1 MLSNPQEWFHS
12 TKEKLSPSDILTG
25 LLDHGL
31 FSDKVPACFTSIG
44 LAKIASDTLK
54 EIFEETDEVKL
65 KKKIKPYSHDYIRY
79 DALRDINIPRHL
91 GIPHPGSYAVQA
103 LALSK
108 HWQVIAK
115 HCNQPDPSISR
126 VHVRKMGSDSIFKM
140 NYKGSEHYQLE
151 EEEINWMA
159 GAQFV
164 VKADVASCYPS
175 IYTHS
180 IPWALHDKITT
191 KKNQKITELAGNLL
205 DKCTQNTRDGQT
217 NGLLIGPH
225 ASSIISEI
233 ILTKID
239 TDLQK
244 KYKKIVRH
252 IDDYTFFAD
261 TFDEAEKFVK
271 DLGLCLRSYEMSLN
285 YKKTNILPLPT
296 PSVEDW
302 IHRINS
308 FDFPKDQEIGFSKIR
323 SFLDLALECSR
334 IAGKSTPLSYA
345 IKILAGNTNSTKLNT
360 RAKRLYVLEVM
371 NMALVYPY
379 LVPLLD
385 KAVFDKYGHPGLADK
400 VSKFSTSLIRLGVR
414 KLYFDIIAHA
424 FYYALKHN
432 VTLDLKDNEFIE
444 IINLNDCISNVML
457 FAYATKHNLYEV
469 IKEINNFG
477 KLLKLADSREK
488 DKNWLLIYQLWSV
501 SELNGSGQKFL
512 ADLKSIN
519 FQFLV
524 MPQPVVEVET
534 PDESIISLV
543 DSIPI
548 ENQLVNVT

>member
-1 MLSNPQEWFHS
+1 MALGNPQQWFHS
-12 TKEKLSPSDILTG
+12 TKEKLSQSDLLTG
-25 LLDHGL
+25 LLDYGL
-31 FSDKVPACFTSIG
+31 FSDKVPSCFTSVG
-44 LAKIASDTLK
+44 LAKIASDVLG
-54 EIFEETDEVKL
+54 EILEETDETNL
-65 KKKIKPYSHDYIRY
+65 KKKIKPYSKDYIRY

-91 GIPHPGSYAVQA
+91 GIPHPGAYAIQA

-108 HWQVIAK
+108 HWQVIAE
-115 HCNQPDPSISR
+115 HCNQPNPSISR
-126 VHVRKMGSDSIFKM
+126 VYVRNMGGDSIFKM
-140 NYKGSEHYQLE
+140 SYKGSERYRLE
-151 EEEINWMA
+151 EDEINWMA

-271 DLGLCLRSYEMSLN
+271 DLGLCLRSYEMALN
-285 YKKTNILPLPT
+285 YKKTSILPLPR
-296 PSVEDW
+296 PSVDDW
-302 IHRINS
+302 IHRLNS
-308 FDFPKDQEIGFSKIR
+308 FDFPEDQEIAFSKIR

-345 IKILAGNTNSTKLNT
+345 IKILAGGVESKKLNT

-371 NMALVYPY
+371 NIALAYPY
-379 LVPLLD
+379 LVQLLD
-385 KAVFDKYGHPGLADK
+385 KAVFDKYGHSGLAK
-400 VSKFSTSLIRLGVR
+400 SISKFSTSLVRLGVR

-424 FYYALKHN
+424 FYYALKHD
-432 VTLDLKDNEFIE
+432 VALDLSEDELIE

-457 FAYATKHNLYEV
+457 FEYATKYNLCEV
-469 IKEINNFG
+469 IKKINELGN
-477 KLLKLADSREK
+477 KIKAADSREK

-501 SELNGSGQKFL
+501 SELNGYGQKFL
-512 ADLKSIN
+512 ASLKSMN
-519 FQFLV
+519 FKFLIV
-524 MPQPVVEVET
+524 PQPAVEIET
-534 PDESIISLV
+534 PDESIFSSLDLISI
-543 DSIPI
+543 D
-548 ENQLVNVT
+548 N